1 MGTTTTP
8 PTEDLRPILEE
19 VRKDLLDLGL
29 RNPLLNYRLLKSRG
43 LETVGTSPSDAFHS
57 LVAEGRELEFLSAH
71 GVAPRKQL
79 LLADGE
85 EVASVGEKARRQLP
99 AEQQAL
105 WGFGDIPEGSLV
117 AVHGEKELE
126 SRLLATFYAART
138 SIEEQGVNTLFVAL
152 GMLSWSD
159 PANPEE
165 FHRAP
170 ILLVPVE
177 LTRQSAAEG
186 FRLRYS
192 GDDVSP
198 NLCLIEFLKQFG
210 IALDSSNDGE
220 DFDIERYFDRF
231 TAAISA
237 NPTWS
242 IDRQSVV
249 LGFFSFSKFLM
260 YRDLDPDMWP
270 DADALL
276 KNDLLGRLLGANSFA
291 GDGSAFTDSSFL
303 DDHLNTKECFHVVD
317 ADSTQTLALLDV
329 ASGTSMVIQ
338 GPPGTGKSQTIINL
352 IAEALA
358 NKKKVLFVS
367 EKQAALDV
375 VKKRLDKIG
384 LGNPCLELH
393 SNKAKKKEVIN
404 ELKRTAGLE
413 LFSVPPR
420 SADQAALS
428 ITRDDLNRYCH
439 AVNEPIGAS
448 GERTIDLFG
457 QILPVIARLADVD
470 NPLIDLP
477 ESINWSEV
485 ETLRLRNLIKS
496 LQGRLDAVGIPIQ
509 HPFWGSNIR
518 VVLPATRDRL
528 RHDCREAAE
537 AARALKQ
544 DRQVLVSLLG
554 SESPS
559 SPADYS
565 KLRQVALRLLAAPP
579 LKGLDLQAEVWAKQQ
594 AVILKVIAAGRR
606 LAGVRA
612 EWGSHLRPEAWS
624 IDALPLRNEIQLLG
638 SQWWRFMSARWRSAV
653 RQVKSL
659 LTDPHSRSVQEYLA
673 ITDAIQEAHVC
684 EEKLSEFDPLFRE
697 AYRIYWSGASSDW
710 DLLESQ
716 LNSILSAQRDVA
728 SGSLPAWGLTFLAGS
743 FDREAMEQSVDAGEV
758 GLSRLYASRQV
769 VMDLLKF
776 SGEDAGIAALTGMNQ
791 PLDSIESSWRLL
803 AENVGGLEALASY
816 LLVREECSGAGLE
829 ALVELADRWKH
840 ASQYLVDVFDY
851 ARTSCLLTHAF
862 ERSAALVHF
871 DQKTH
876 SDSVGR
882 FCQLDGK
889 ALSWAR
895 SVVSNAHIEAIPQGS
910 SGNGQLGYLY
920 TMFERKSRFA
930 PIRKLMSN
938 AGLAIQALKSVFMM
952 SPLSVANFLPPGT
965 VSFDLVIF
973 DEASQVRPADAL
985 GAIVR
990 AKQAVVVGD
999 SKQLPPTSFFDSL
1012 TASDDDDDGIAT
1024 TDIESILGLFCSRS
1038 AHQRMLRWHYR
1049 SKHESLIEGSNH
1061 LFYDNRLVVFP
1072 SPDQRRE
1079 NLGLIYRKIQNA
1091 PYDRSRTRTNPTEA
1105 RIIAE
1110 AVMKHAEEQLQRAT
1124 HERLTLGVAAFSVA
1138 QRDAVLDQL
1147 EILRRMR
1154 PGLEEFFVTPP
1165 HEPFFV
1171 KNLENVQGDER
1182 DVIFISV
1189 GYGRSAEGYLA
1200 MSFGPVNRDGGE
1212 RRLNV
1217 LFSRARKRCE
1227 VFTTLSSDDIEL
1239 SATSGSGLRALKH
1252 FLQYAEHGRLG
1263 LSTPAGRPPDS
1274 PFEEEVFDE
1283 LRRLG
1288 YEVHAQVGCAGF
1300 FIDMAVIDPTTPGR
1314 YLIGIEC
1321 DGAAYHSARSARDRD
1336 RLRQAVLEGLG
1347 WQLHRIWSTAW
1358 FKNRT
1363 GEVERLTAAI
1373 QLAQMSPAPSVEVP
1387 TRVDEASPNE
1397 VPTTVPR
1404 PNQRSTSEIIK
1415 AYEFCQLDITLEATD
1430 LHLVPTGQ
1438 LVEWLAQVV
1447 AIESPVHWM
1456 EAGRR
1461 IADALGIQRLGSRIQ
1476 DALMRAS
1483 RAGSRAKKFVLK
1495 GDFLLSIELT
1505 QCLVRDRSEFPSQIK
1520 KLEYVSPEEIC
1531 AAIEHVVL
1539 NEFGMP
1545 PDDIPVAACRLL
1557 GFARVS
1563 EEMRSVVSEC
1573 RDSLL
1578 AQGRLEQRAEM
1589 LVHARMN

>member
-1 MGTTTTP
+1 MGTATTP

-43 LETVGTSPSDAFHS
+43 LETVGKTASDVYQS
-57 LVAEGRELEFLSAH
+57 LVTDGHELEFLSAH
-71 GVAPRKQL
+71 GIVPRRQL
-79 LLADGE
+79 LLADGAE
-85 EVASVGEKARRQLP
+85 DSSVDEKAWRQLP

-105 WGFGDIPEGSLV
+105 WGFGDIPEGSFV

-126 SRLLATFYAART
+126 SRLLATSYTART

-152 GMLSWSD
+152 GMLSWND
-159 PANPEE
+159 PATPEE
-165 FHRAP
+165 VHRAP

-177 LTRQSAAEG
+177 LTRQSASDG

-210 IALDSSNDGE
+210 IALDAPNDNE
-220 DFDIERYFDRF
+220 DFELDRYFERF
-231 TAAISA
+231 TSAISA

-242 IDRQSVV
+242 VDRHSVV

-260 YRDLDPDMWP
+260 YRDLDPDTWP
-270 DADALL
+270 DPDALL

-291 GDGSAFTDSSFL
+291 GDGSALTDSSFL
-303 DDHLNTKECFHVVD
+303 DDHLSSKECFHVVD

-358 NKKKVLFVS
+358 NQKKVLFVS

-404 ELKRTAGLE
+404 ELKRTACLE
-413 LFSVPPR
+413 LFGVPPR

-428 ITRDDLNRYCH
+428 ATRDDLNRYCH
-439 AVNEPIGAS
+439 AVNEPVGAS
-448 GERTIDLFG
+448 RERPIDLFG
-457 QILPVIARLADVD
+457 QILPAIARLAEVD

-477 ESINWSEV
+477 ESVNWNEV
-485 ETLRLRNLIKS
+485 ETLRLRNLMKAM
-496 LQGRLDAVGIPIQ
+496 QGRLDAVGIPSQ
-509 HPFWGSNIR
+509 HPFWGSNIH

-528 RHDCREAAE
+528 RHNCKEATE
-537 AARALKQ
+537 AARVLKRDGQALA
-544 DRQVLVSLLG
+544 SILG
-554 SESPS
+554 SEPPN
-559 SPADYS
+559 SPADVS
-565 KLRQVALRLLAAPP
+565 KLREIALRLLEAPP
-579 LKGLDLQAEVWAKQQ
+579 LKDLDLQGEIWAKQQ
-594 AVILKVIAAGRR
+594 SVILKVIAAGRQ
-606 LAGVRA
+606 LTDIRA
-612 EWGSHLRPEAWS
+612 DWTIHLRPEAWS
-624 IDALPLRNEIQLLG
+624 IDAAPLRNEIQMLG
-638 SQWWRFMSARWRSAV
+638 GQWWRFISSRWRSAV
-653 RQVKSL
+653 RQVNSL
-659 LTDPHSRSVQEYLA
+659 LTEPRSRSVKEYLA
-673 ITDAIQEAHVC
+673 ITNAIQEAHVC
-684 EEKLSEFDPLFRE
+684 EESLSEFDLSFRE
-697 AYRIYWSGASSDW
+697 AYRTYWNGASSDW
-710 DLLESQ
+710 DLLERQ
-716 LNSILSAQRDVA
+716 LNSILTVQRDVA
-728 SGSLPAWGLTFLAGS
+728 SGSLPAWCLTFLAGS
-743 FDREAMEQSVDAGEV
+743 FDREALERSIRAGEA
-758 GLSRLYASRQV
+758 GLSRLDASRGV
-769 VMDLLKF
+769 VMDMLKF
-776 SGEDAGIAALTGMNQ
+776 SGEEAGIAALTAMNQ
-791 PLDSIESSWRLL
+791 PLDSIEASWRLL
-803 AENVGGLEALASY
+803 AEDVSSLDALVSY
-816 LLVREECSGAGLE
+816 LLVREECSDAGLE
-829 ALVELADRWKH
+829 RLVELADQWKH
-840 ASQYLVDVFDY
+840 ASQHLVDVFDY

-876 SDSVGR
+876 SDLVAR
-882 FCQLDGK
+882 FRQLDDK
-889 ALSWAR
+889 ALGWAR
-895 SVVSNAHIEAIPQGS
+895 AVVSNAHSEAIPKGN

-938 AGLAIQALKSVFMM
+938 AGLAIQALKPVFMM

-965 VSFDLVIF
+965 VTFDLVIF

-1012 TASDDDDDGIAT
+1012 TPSDDDDDGIAT

-1079 NLGLIYRKIQNA
+1079 HLGLIYHRITNA

-1110 AVMKHAEEQLQRAT
+1110 AVMKHAMEQLQRDPL
-1124 HERLTLGVAAFSVA
+1124 ERLTLGVAAFSVA

-1147 EILRRMR
+1147 EILRRTR
-1154 PGLEEFFVTPP
+1154 PELEEFFVTPP

-1182 DVIFISV
+1182 DVIFISI
-1189 GYGRSAEGYLA
+1189 GYGRTSEGYLA

-1239 SATSGSGLRALKH
+1239 GITSGSGLRALKH

-1263 LSTPAGRPPDS
+1263 LSMPAGRPPDS
-1274 PFEEEVFDE
+1274 PFEEEVFAE
-1283 LRRLG
+1283 LQHLG
-1288 YEVHAQVGCAGF
+1288 FDVHAQVGCAGF
-1300 FIDMAVIDPTTPGR
+1300 FIDLAVIDPATPGR

-1358 FKNRT
+1358 FKSRSR
-1363 GEVERLTAAI
+1363 EVERLMAAI
-1373 QLAQMSPAPSVEVP
+1373 QLAQMSPAVSVEAPRREDDSSSTEALTIVP
-1387 TRVDEASPNE
+1387 RPSRQSPNE
-1397 VPTTVPR
+1397 T
-1404 PNQRSTSEIIK
+1404 IK
-1415 AYEFCQLDITLEATD
+1415 PYEFCQLDISLEAAD

-1438 LVEWLAQVV
+1438 LVDWLAQVV
-1447 AIESPVHWM
+1447 EVESPIHWM

-1461 IADALGIQRLGSRIQ
+1461 IADALGIQRLGNRIQ
-1476 DALMRAS
+1476 GALTGAC
-1483 RAGSRAKKFVLK
+1483 RAGSRAKKFAVK
-1495 GDFLLSIELT
+1495 GDFLFSAESA
-1505 QCLVRDRSEFPSQIK
+1505 QCLVRDRSEFPPQIK
-1520 KLEYVSPEEIC
+1520 KLEYVSSEEIC

-1539 NEFGMP
+1539 TGFGMP

-1563 EEMRSVVSEC
+1563 EEMRSAVSEC
-1573 RDSLL
+1573 RDSLI